1 MKFEFFSKTS
11 IFFSKMLNG
20 DDNSVSSKRFIM
32 LGSFF
37 CLFVMMVVSFWGIH
51 IDEKL
56 VYCFAGLA
64 GGAAV
69 LNVSESIFSKKDV
82 DK

>member
-1 MKFEFFSKTS
+1 MFGFISKTS

-32 LGSFF
+32 IGSFF
-37 CLFVMMVVSFWGIH
+37 CLFIMMVVSFWNIK

-56 VYCFAGLA
+56 IYCFSALA
-64 GGAAV
+64 GGSGI
-69 LNVSESIFSKKDV
+69 LNITEKIFNKDNPS
-82 DK
+82 

>member
-1 MKFEFFSKTS
+1 MFGFISKTTT
-11 IFFSKMLNG
+11 FFSKMLNG

-37 CLFVMMVVSFWGIH
+37 CLVVMMGVSFWGIH
-51 IDEKL
+51 IDDKIL
-56 VYCFAGLA
+56 YCFASLA
-64 GGAAV
+64 GGTAI
-69 LNVSESIFSKKDV
+69 LNVTEKFFSRPDG

>member
-1 MKFEFFSKTS
+1 MFGFISKTG

-37 CLFVMMVVSFWGIH
+37 CLFIMMIVSFWGIK

-56 VYCFAGLA
+56 TYCFSVLA
-64 GGAAV
+64 GGAAA
-69 LNVSESIFSKKDV
+69 LNLCEKVFSKTDG